1 MAFSCVSDRGNDME
15 TYGGPQVSRQNYE
28 SRQNKVN
35 SRQNTTTHE
44 LTAELT
50 AERSELT
57 AEHNELTAE
66 PRDKATAEVEI
77 HGGSRN
83 LP

>member
-1 MAFSCVSDRGNDME
+1 MCQSDRDVDMQ

-28 SRQNKVN
+28 SRQIKVDSRQNTTN
-35 SRQNTTTHE
+35 SRQNT
-44 LTAELT
+44 
-50 AERSELT
+50 SELT
-57 AEHNELTAE
+57 AEHKRTHGTAEHNELAAE